1 MRLCT
6 EIYKSCAEI
15 YTNKMRESLCGD
27 KDADEDAAEE
37 EDSQNQSRW
46 E

>member
-6 EIYKSCAEI
+6 EIYKSCAETYI
-15 YTNKMRESLCGD
+15 NRIRENQCGD
-27 KDADEDAAEE
+27 KDEDEDVAKE